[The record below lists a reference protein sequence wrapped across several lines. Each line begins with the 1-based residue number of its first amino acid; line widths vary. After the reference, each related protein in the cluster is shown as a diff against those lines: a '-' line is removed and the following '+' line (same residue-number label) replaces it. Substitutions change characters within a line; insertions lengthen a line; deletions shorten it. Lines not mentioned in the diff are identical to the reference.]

1 MEQAREANRE
11 ALKKEFMSL
20 MQAAQGQ
27 PSLQHANNDRQQIA
41 EVAPATIMGD
51 GNETTTESNLDSSPL
66 QTKLACTAPAG
77 INTTR
82 TTRSSV
88 ANNKQIGQY
97 KGGNTTILYTTAKA
111 LKDNAA
117 KKRAVS
123 KRNQQS
129 SSAHMFPNEIN
140 VVDNLIAKAFFSS
153 IKLQVSI
160 FVNPSC
166 KTKMQFE
173 WSARLKG

>member
-1 MEQAREANRE
+1 MWG
-11 ALKKEFMSL
+11 LIFPLTIDS
-20 MQAAQGQ
+20 QG
-27 PSLQHANNDRQQIA
+27 
-41 EVAPATIMGD
+41 
-51 GNETTTESNLDSSPL
+51 NLDSSPL

-97 KGGNTTILYTTAKA
+97 KGGNTTILYTIAKA

-117 KKRAVS
+117 KKCAVS

-129 SSAHMFPNEIN
+129 SSAQVIFLVTPLPVNIWES
-140 VVDNLIAKAFFSS
+140 DFYRWEYFFC
-153 IKLQVSI
+153 
-160 FVNPSC
+160 VN
-166 KTKMQFE
+166 T
-173 WSARLKG
+173 

>member
-1 MEQAREANRE
+1 MWG
-11 ALKKEFMSL
+11 LISPITIDS
-20 MQAAQGQ
+20 QG
-27 PSLQHANNDRQQIA
+27 
-41 EVAPATIMGD
+41 
-51 GNETTTESNLDSSPL
+51 NLDSSL
-66 QTKLACTAPAG
+66 LHTKLASTAPTG

-129 SSAHMFPNEIN
+129 SSAQVIFSCNSTTCEYLGIRFLS
-140 VVDNLIAKAFFSS
+140 VGVFFC
-153 IKLQVSI
+153 
-160 FVNPSC
+160 VN
-166 KTKMQFE
+166 T
-173 WSARLKG
+173 